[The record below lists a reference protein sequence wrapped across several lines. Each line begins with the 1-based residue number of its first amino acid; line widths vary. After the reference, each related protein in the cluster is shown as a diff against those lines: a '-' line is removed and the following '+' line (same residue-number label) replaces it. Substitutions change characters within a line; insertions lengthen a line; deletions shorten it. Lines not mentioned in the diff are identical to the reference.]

1 MEEFAVFYKLRFANS
16 HITLFAYFGTE
27 VRKKAVFVRY
37 ENISN
42 FNISFKEIIGIIA
55 VKLVK
60 Q

>member
-1 MEEFAVFYKLRFANS
+1 MEEFAVFYKLRFANN

-42 FNISFKEIIGIIA
+42 FNISFKEIIGIIE
-55 VKLVK
+55 
-60 Q
+60 